1 MNIKFQDQTTVA
13 QKLQSVIKGRYSDFT
28 PFWFEGVGT
37 VVLLTMFINIFS
49 TPIMVMIF
57 HLLRLLKFFLFLFEL
72 IHFFLLECKCDRRIS
87 RQKTQKK
94 YEEMYMGPEFLI
106 DFRYAQVLL
115 IFLRKI
121 EDFYEDN
128 DFGFRLFS
136 V

>member
-1 MNIKFQDQTTVA
+1 
-13 QKLQSVIKGRYSDFT
+13 
-28 PFWFEGVGT
+28 
-37 VVLLTMFINIFS
+37 
-49 TPIMVMIF
+49 
-57 HLLRLLKFFLFLFEL
+57 
-72 IHFFLLECKCDRRIS
+72 
-87 RQKTQKK
+87 
-94 YEEMYMGPEFLI
+94 MGPEFLI